1 MARDPLDAHR
11 TALHR
16 SRQQVEQNERTWR
29 DSIRARNVLVRKAKA
44 AGMPAAEAYDL
55 AGVNQSTYSRQAGAT
70 GPRRRP
76 ASRS

>member
-29 DSIRARNVLVRKAKA
+29 DSIRARNVLVR
-44 AGMPAAEAYDL
+44 
-55 AGVNQSTYSRQAGAT
+55 
-70 GPRRRP
+70 
-76 ASRS
+76 